1 MPFRIFNIVQDSK
14 RPTFK
19 VYIIKVYLYSTFEKT
34 KNPWLQMTP
43 WLLHVIQIR
52 SVDVSTLKKHSKMDV
67 KNVDKFPIGQPL
79 NSNQFVIIM

>member
-1 MPFRIFNIVQDSK
+1 
-14 RPTFK
+14 
-19 VYIIKVYLYSTFEKT
+19 
-34 KNPWLQMTP
+34 MTP